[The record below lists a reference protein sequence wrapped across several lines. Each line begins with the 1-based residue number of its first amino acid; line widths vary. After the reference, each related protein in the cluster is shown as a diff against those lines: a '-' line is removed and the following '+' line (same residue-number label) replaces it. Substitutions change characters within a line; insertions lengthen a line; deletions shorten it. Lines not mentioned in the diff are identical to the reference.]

1 MKPVYKLIGTDIRA
15 RYIEGKYVYAY
26 DVNFARSPLLEELD
40 GRYPPTSSGAWS
52 LPAKLGDVTFTSGIY
67 LTHTKR
73 WPDVLGCS
81 APYNRIVSA
90 RCAALFQKFAANDVE
105 IYPIPVA
112 TSVKLRPAPP
122 YFLLN
127 IHREVDCINLTESQ
141 AEIGPRTVDLDV
153 LCALG
158 VDAPEHSVIDPARI
172 PPSVACWTSRF
183 IRATYVTGPLAK
195 ALLALKP
202 KCADF
207 VEIRL
212 KRETPV
218 QRKAALARIRREYD
232 EAMKKKPP
240 PAPKVAISE
249 LAIPEVVA
257 AFLASDLRRDFRNVE
272 VFDADGCSSA
282 MGSLLAWKDLRW
294 PKSHVPVAD
303 DGRGG
308 YFAID
313 TTRTK
318 EGDCPVVYFDH
329 ELADVDKKSGAI
341 TPNFEACDDTFAA
354 WLKRVKNG
362 STGLPRRKR

>member
-1 MKPVYKLIGTDIRA
+1 MKPVYHFHARDVRA
-15 RYIEGKYVYAY
+15 RYIDGRYVSAY
-26 DVNFARSPLLEELD
+26 DINFARSPLFKELD
-40 GRYPPTSSGAWS
+40 GRYPPSSSGAWS
-52 LPAKLGDVTFTSGIY
+52 LPAKLGDVTFTSGIH

-73 WPDVLGCS
+73 WPDVVGCVRS
-81 APYNRIVSA
+81 FNWFVSA
-90 RCAALFQKFAANDVE
+90 RCAAIFREFAANDVE
-105 IYPIPVA
+105 IYPIAVA

-122 YFLLN
+122 YFLMN
-127 IHREVDCINLTESQ
+127 IHRVVDCINLTVSRL
-141 AEIGPRTVDLDV
+141 AVGSDHPDLDC
-153 LCALG
+153 LWFDESEGRKPTML
-158 VDAPEHSVIDPARI
+158 DPERI
-172 PPSVACWTSRF
+172 PDSVGCFTTKYFSS
-183 IRATYVTGPLAK
+183 IYVTGPLAK
-195 ALLALKP
+195 ALLATSP
-202 KCADF
+202 KCADLTP
-207 VEIRL
+207 IQL
-212 KRETPV
+212 KRETPA
-218 QRKAALARIRREYD
+218 QRTAALARIRREYD

-257 AFLASDLRRDFRNVE
+257 AFFASDVRRDFRNVE

-294 PKSHVPVAD
+294 PKGHVPVAD

>member
-1 MKPVYKLIGTDIRA
+1 MNTIYRFDKAIDISV
-15 RYIEGKYVYAY
+15 EL
-26 DVNFARSPLLEELD
+26 DVDRSPALAELRDLLP
-40 GRYPPTSSGAWS
+40 RSSSDIWR
-52 LPAKLGDVTFTSGIY
+52 LPSRLEHG
-67 LTHTKR
+67 LTRTEIRLKHTKR
-73 WPDVLGCS
+73 WPDVHTCFV
-81 APYNRIVSA
+81 ACCWIVSA
-90 RCAALFQKFAANDVE
+90 RCADLFVKHAAEDVE
-105 IYPIPVA
+105 VIPLAV
-112 TSVKLRPAPP
+112 TTVPKLRPAPP
-122 YFLLN
+122 YYLLN
-127 IHREVDCINLTESQ
+127 VHRVVDCVNLTASKPVVLSGTPDIDLLSTLSE
-141 AEIGPRTVDLDV
+141 AEGGEEVF
-153 LCALG
+153 
-158 VDAPEHSVIDPARI
+158 DPARV
-172 PPSVACWTSRF
+172 PKSVRCFSAKHLRG
-183 IRATYVTGPLAK
+183 TYITGPLAK
-195 ALLALKP
+195 ALLALRP

-212 KRETPV
+212 KRETPA

-249 LAIPEVVA
+249 LALPEVVA
-257 AFLASDLRRDFRNVE
+257 AFFASDVRRDFRNVE

-294 PKSHVPVAD
+294 PKGHVPVAD